1 MDFKSKYSLKE
12 GSGQGGAAIESL
24 KDFDWSTSVVV
35 STSSVASVDI
45 PLFQLCLRLS
55 GQDGAS
61 SDRDVVLELTV
72 DELRSWL
79 QELMPIQ
86 NAFTEMS

>member
-12 GSGQGGAAIESL
+12 VSGQGGAAIESL
-24 KDFDWSTSVVV
+24 KDFDWSTSVVL

-55 GQDGAS
+55 GQDGAE
-61 SDRDVVLELTV
+61 RDVVLELTA

-79 QELMPIQ
+79 QELTPIQ
-86 NAFTEMS
+86 NALTEKS